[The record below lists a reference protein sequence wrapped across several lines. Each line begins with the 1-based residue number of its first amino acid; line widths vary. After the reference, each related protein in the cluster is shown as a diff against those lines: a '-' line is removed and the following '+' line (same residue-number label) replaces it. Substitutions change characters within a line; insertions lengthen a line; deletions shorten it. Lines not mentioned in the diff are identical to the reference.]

1 MSFASAPF
9 PVSDAIAKEG
19 SLRPTKPF
27 IEWVTALTGDVD
39 ASPAR
44 VVTKTV
50 TAQAASIASTPF
62 AVGALSPGLYRI
74 EFYARITQAASTS
87 SSLTVTFSWVDGG
100 ISCSKTFAALTG
112 NTTATVDGD
121 GRLIRIDQASPVSYS
136 TTYASVG
143 GTVMQYRADFVLTQ
157 VDA

>member
-9 PVSDAIAKEG
+9 PVNDAIVKEG
-19 SLRPTKPF
+19 SLQPTKPF
-27 IEWVTALTGDVD
+27 IEWVTALTTDVD
-39 ASPAR
+39 ASSAR
-44 VVTKTV
+44 ITTKTV

-62 AVGALSPGLYRI
+62 AVGALSPGLYRV
-74 EFYARITQAASTS
+74 EFYARITQAATTS
-87 SSLTVTFSWVDGG
+87 SSLTVTFSWVEGAV
-100 ISCSKTFAALTG
+100 SCSKTFPALTG
-112 NTTATVDGD
+112 NTTATVDGN
-121 GRLIRIDQASPVSYS
+121 GALIRIDQASPVSYA